1 MEELSPRFIKFKKIA
16 SKFLLVL
23 PFFAMTACGST
34 SPIDPD
40 DPPVPPTPPTPDTY
54 TLDITCKGCNI
65 GGEHKIH
72 ETHDRNEDLEYN
84 FLPDSVEYNLPG
96 DLEVRIGGES
106 GRGKYTYNST
116 NGHFTIRM
124 TGDVVINAVADT
136 EYVYVVF
143 ANTGDTYFPY
153 QKIKAGG
160 CAFDPGKP
168 SKEFYEFKGWY
179 KDSDLGNEF
188 NFNLPVYQN
197 TTVYAGWEQTQYYC
211 VTFDS
216 QDGSTVDSEWVKR
229 GEHAHAPAPPTKKYY
244 EFVGWTRDPQG
255 YEPYDFEEA
264 KVYHNITLYAK
275 WVKARYMVT
284 FHVIDATHEGSH
296 WEATG
301 DTVPKQF
308 KISALTNITDFYN
321 DHISALSIV
330 IEHFHFFNWSYTQ
343 DGSKPVA
350 FDDFVEGDTD
360 LYPIFE
366 ANIYKATF
374 TVGSTPNAGWI
385 KTDETGKEELV
396 PTVEVTVPYGETPP
410 DIGQPIRRN
419 DQQYAY
425 AFDGYNQEIHPVVGD
440 ETDIYTAQ
448 WSSSLMIYS
457 LSFEANGG
465 KWFDGTTRFIADINY
480 GETWK
485 DVKDSG
491 RLPTA
496 SPERFGYD
504 FNNIWTLQ
512 ANEGSTQ
519 IKDTYMFKGHK
530 TVYAYWDRHIYHVT
544 FNSMGGSDVD
554 AQDIPFEGTVS
565 VPAPPTRTGYGF
577 DGWYTEDGV
586 EYDFNA
592 PVQSDFTLYAHWN
605 ICHYTLTFDPGD
617 GEIVRGEATQIVD
630 FDTPLLEAIE
640 RQGIELYK
648 TGYHFDKWFVNGH
661 EVTDKDKMP
670 ADDLTITATYAIN
683 TYTLTFYYEGSW
695 FEPEVYAEKDVEYN
709 TEWRAIQKPE
719 PPGRLGYEFLH
730 WSTTRGGPKVPDDW
744 KMPPG
749 DASVYAVWEPNS
761 YPIYINGNGGAWH
774 GDPVIIREIRFDDP
788 WSTILGD
795 DKEKPVRVGY
805 NFDYY
810 SLDPVGLFPVDLSEH
825 YTDLSQTDAYAQ
837 WTIKYFTVN
846 FVTNCSQTVSPQD
859 IAYGDYAYEPH
870 LDKREGFTFKG
881 WYLDSEFRSKF
892 DFDTPIKSDL
902 TLYAKWDINSWT
914 LEFVVPEGA
923 QVYPA
928 DAQTYFTN
936 VEYGTKIA
944 ELPNV
949 PDRAEMIGH
958 TFFGWKDET
967 VTIDPNYTMPDR
979 DVTLIADLQ
988 IDSYKVTFLADGEF
1002 YDEQL
1007 VEYNQMA
1014 SPPEKGDPSK
1024 EGFTF
1029 KGWYDN
1035 PEFSGTPF
1043 NFDTTPIT
1051 ENITLYAKFD
1061 INHHNITL
1069 NASDGEFKDGEKIKV
1084 IENVEYGTNI
1094 LSIISDTPG
1103 MTGYSFNHWSYVEGD
1118 PSPEQ
1123 EVGKDATLPDDN
1135 IIIYAIYLIDTYRV
1149 TFVDNTEECDV
1160 PPQDIVYMEHAT
1172 EPTDV
1177 HKYGYDLE
1185 GWYDNPDF
1193 SGAAFDFVNTPITGP
1208 ITLYA
1213 KWTPHPYNV
1222 KFLNYDGS
1230 LFNEQT
1236 VSYLNTPLDPGTPE
1250 CPPEDAYATYEFAG
1264 WDKDI
1269 TQPITENTVFIAQFT
1284 ANPKDYTITWNV
1296 RDTEGQPT
1304 TITEYKHYGD
1314 ELTAPETVKEYDKDG
1329 YHYTF
1334 IGFSPTITTV
1344 MGDAT
1349 YDAQYKR
1356 EQIRYKVTWL
1366 NIDGTELQCEELF
1379 PGTVPEYYSGTPTY
1393 SKDGHQFEF
1402 IGWDKEIVAVT
1413 DHDLTFTAVYNEDVS
1428 MSFEGVNCTVN
1439 GLYKVHRTL
1448 NFDDA
1453 IDFTVVADF
1462 GYRLPDTIEV
1472 YVDGV
1477 LLDVSQYTYNSLTGH
1492 FHLDHAKGNVRII
1505 VGGVPV

>member
-1 MEELSPRFIKFKKIA
+1 M
-16 SKFLLVL
+16 L

-65 GGEHKIH
+65 GGEHEIH

-96 DLEVRIGGES
+96 DLEVKIGGES

-143 ANTGDTYFPY
+143 ANTGETYIPY
-153 QKIKAGG
+153 QKIKAGDH
-160 CAFDPGKP
+160 ASDPGTP

-216 QDGSTVDSEWVKR
+216 RDGSTVDSEWVKR

-284 FHVIDATHEGSH
+284 FHVIDATHEGSY

-321 DHISALSIV
+321 DHIGALSIV

-396 PTVEVTVPYGETPP
+396 PIVEVKVPYGELPP

-419 DQQYAY
+419 DKQYVY
-425 AFDGYNQEIHPVVGD
+425 TFNEYDQKIHPVVGD

-465 KWFDGTTRFIADINY
+465 KWFDGTTRFVADINY

-491 RLPTA
+491 RLPTEA
-496 SPERFGYD
+496 PERFGYD
-504 FNNIWTLQ
+504 FKNIWTL
-512 ANEGSTQ
+512 APNDGSTQ
-519 IKDTYMFKGHK
+519 IKDTYVFKGHK
-530 TVYAYWDRHIYHVT
+530 TIYAYWERHIYHVT
-544 FNSMGGSDVD
+544 FDSAGGSMVE
-554 AQDIPFEGTVS
+554 AQDIPFESTVS
-565 VPAPPTRTGYGF
+565 PPSDPTRVGYDF
-577 DGWYTEDGV
+577 AGWYTEDGTI
-586 EYDFNA
+586 YNFNT
-592 PVQSDFTLYAHWN
+592 PVQSNFTLYAHWD
-605 ICHYTLTFDPGD
+605 IRHHTLTFDPGE

-630 FDTPLLEAIE
+630 YGTSLFDAIA
-640 RQGIELYK
+640 RQKIEVYK
-648 TGYHFDKWFVNGH
+648 TGYTFDKWFVNEH
-661 EVTDKDKMP
+661 EVTIDDKMP
-670 ADDLTITATYAIN
+670 DSDLTITATYTIN
-683 TYTLTFYYEGSW
+683 SYKLHFDPTGG
-695 FEPEVYAEKDVEYN
+695 DVEGPGTLLVVYN
-709 TEWRAIQKPE
+709 TEWSAIGNKP
-719 PPGRLGYEFLH
+719 GATKYGYVFQH
-730 WSTTRGGPKVPDDW
+730 WSTKRGGPAIPNDW
-744 KMPPG
+744 KMPP
-749 DASVYAVWEPNS
+749 DETTVYAVWEPNV
-761 YPIYINGNGGAWH
+761 YQVELVGNGGYWH
-774 GDPVIIREIRFDDP
+774 GYSSITRSIRYTDP
-788 WSTILGD
+788 WSTILSKD
-795 DKEKPVRVGY
+795 KPVQIGY
-805 NFDYY
+805 NFTYY
-810 SLDPVGLFPVDLSEH
+810 SFDLLGLFAVPLDEP
-825 YTDLSQTDAYAQ
+825 YTDLSDDTVYAQ
-837 WTIKYFTVN
+837 WEIKHFTVT
-846 FVTNCSQTVSPQD
+846 FVTNCSQTVDPQYVD
-859 IAYGDYAYEPH
+859 YGYWAYEPH
-870 LDKREGFTFKG
+870 LDRREGYTFKG
-881 WYLDSEFRSKF
+881 WYLDSKFSSKF
-892 DFDTPIKSDL
+892 DFDTPIKSNL
-902 TLYAKWDINSWT
+902 TLYARWDVNNWSLDFYIPDGV
-914 LEFVVPEGA
+914 E
-923 QVYPA
+923 VYPA
-928 DAQTYFTN
+928 GAQTSFPS
-936 VEYGTKIA
+936 VSYGTKVST
-944 ELPNV
+944 LPNV
-949 PDRAEMIGH
+949 PVSASMVGYD
-958 TFFGWKDET
+958 FFGWMDNGDQ
-967 VTIDPNYTMPDR
+967 IDLANYTMPDR
-979 DVTLIADLQ
+979 DVIIYPNLEKHVYQ
-988 IDSYKVTFLADGEF
+988 VTFLVDGEI
-1002 YDEQL
+1002 YQQQG
-1007 VEYNQMA
+1007 VEYQGVA
-1014 SPPEKGDPSK
+1014 QVPDPPTK
-1024 EGFTF
+1024 EGYTF
-1029 KGWYDN
+1029 AEWQLNGETYD
-1035 PEFSGTPF
+1035 FSQPVTS
-1043 NFDTTPIT
+1043 NLQL
-1051 ENITLYAKFD
+1051 EAKFD
-1061 INHHNITL
+1061 INHHSITL
-1069 NASDGEFKDGEKIKV
+1069 NASDGEFADGEKTKV

-1094 LSIISDTPG
+1094 LSIISETPDKV
-1103 MTGYSFNHWSYVEGD
+1103 GYSFNHWSYVEGD

-1123 EVGKDATLPDDN
+1123 EVGKDATLPDQD

-1160 PPQDIVYMEHAT
+1160 PPQDVVFMEYAT
-1172 EPTDV
+1172 EPADI
-1177 HKYGYDLE
+1177 HKYGYDFA
-1185 GWYDNPDF
+1185 GWYDNPEF
-1193 SGAAFDFVNTPITGP
+1193 SGTPFDFVNTPITSN

-1213 KWTPHPYNV
+1213 KWDLHNFNV
-1222 KFLNYDGS
+1222 QFLNYDGTI
-1230 LFNEQT
+1230 FNEQA
-1236 VSYLNTPLDPGTPE
+1236 VPYLSAPTDPGTPVK
-1250 CPPEDAYATYEFAG
+1250 PEDAYATYTFTG

-1269 TQPITENTVFIAQFT
+1269 SAPIEEDTVFIAQFE
-1284 ANPKDYTITWNV
+1284 AVPKEYTITWNI
-1296 RDTEGQPT
+1296 RKEGGAADTL
-1304 TITEYKHYGD
+1304 TEQKHYGD
-1314 ELTAPETVKEYDKDG
+1314 TLTAPETIKEYDDSG

-1334 IGFSPTITTV
+1334 IGFSPAITMVT
-1344 MGDAT
+1344 GDAT
-1349 YDAQYKR
+1349 YTAQYKR
-1356 EQIRYKVTWL
+1356 EQIRYKVIWQ
-1366 NIDGTELQCEELF
+1366 NCDGTELQYEELL

-1393 SKDGHQFEF
+1393 EKDGHQFEF
-1402 IGWDKEIVAVT
+1402 IGWDKPVEAVT
-1413 DHDLTFTAVYNEDVS
+1413 DHDLIFTAVYNEDVS

-1439 GLYKVHRTL
+1439 GLYNVHRIL

-1462 GYRLPDTIEV
+1462 GYCLPDTIEV

-1477 LLDVSQYTYNSLTGH
+1477 LIDASQYSYDPLTGR
-1492 FHLDHAKGNVRII
+1492 FHMNNAKGNVRII